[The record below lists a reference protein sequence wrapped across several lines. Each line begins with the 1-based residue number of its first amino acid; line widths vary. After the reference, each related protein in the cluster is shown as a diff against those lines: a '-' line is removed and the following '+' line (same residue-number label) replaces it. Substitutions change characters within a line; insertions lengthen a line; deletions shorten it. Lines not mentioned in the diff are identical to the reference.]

1 MQIPRLFKTCKCI
14 LLVTIGNFV
23 LKLKVK
29 EVRKVEETSRKC
41 SHEDAD
47 SPILFRV
54 KFMKAPSTVFISIA
68 DIDILVTATC
78 NKLKLYQG
86 LKT

>member
-1 MQIPRLFKTCKCI
+1 M
-14 LLVTIGNFV
+14 
-23 LKLKVK
+23 
-29 EVRKVEETSRKC
+29 RKVEETSRKC

-54 KFMKAPSTVFISIA
+54 KFMKAPSTVVISIA